1 MPGFFQHNRRVSAR
15 QMQMGGLGDLQPTAL
30 AERGENGVNPPLG
43 YAPPASVGIPSQPGG
58 PAAVPV
64 FDQSNWQSIPF
75 TVGTSV
81 ILLQPF
87 LLRKFL
93 LLQNLSG
100 TGSLFFGFGWQPSAT
115 NSLALPV
122 GFGYEPFR
130 YPTNEIYVVSD
141 MGGTTG
147 IMIFGS

>member
-1 MPGFFQHNRRVSAR
+1 
-15 QMQMGGLGDLQPTAL
+15 MQMGGLGDLQPSAL
-30 AERGENGVNPPLG
+30 AERGENGINPPLG
-43 YAPPASVGIPSQPGG
+43 YAPPANVGIPTQPGG
-58 PAAVPV
+58 APSNQTLP

-75 TVGTSV
+75 IVGTSV
-81 ILLQPF
+81 ILLQPN
-87 LLRKFL
+87 LARKFL

-100 TGSLFFGFGWQPSAT
+100 TGSLFFGFGWTPSAT

-141 MGGTTG
+141 MGGTAG
-147 IMIFGS
+147 IIIYGS